1 MRGHIRKRGR
11 KSWSIVVEVDRD
23 AAGRRRQKWETVQG
37 TKKKAEA
44 RLAEILHALE
54 TGLYIEPAKLTVGQY
69 LEKWLEATKPNI
81 AGKTF
86 ERYAEIARRQLAP
99 ALGKILLSKLSP
111 LQIQAAHAKA
121 LTSGRLDG
129 KKGGVLSAQ
138 TVLHHHRVLREA
150 LNQAVKWRLLARNP
164 ADAVDPPKPQRKEMH
179 AIDATK
185 MAWLLDIVGGTRL
198 YMPVLLALTTGM
210 RRGEFLGVRWADID
224 FEAATVAVRRS
235 IEQTKEGVRFKSP
248 KGKRGRLLHL
258 PALTIEALKVHRAA
272 QDLSR
277 AAIGEAYASGDLVCA
292 QPDGNIWP
300 PDTFSVQFAKLA
312 KRIGM
317 KGVRLHDMRH
327 SHATHLLQE
336 GVHPKVVSERLGHS
350 TVSITMDIYSHVM
363 PGMQES
369 AAGKIDATLKI
380 AIEKQQK
387 PTV

>member
-1 MRGHIRKRGR
+1 VRGHLRKRGR
-11 KSWSIVVEVDRD
+11 KSWSIVVEIDHD
-23 AAGRRRQKWETVQG
+23 ADGRRRQKWETVQG

-44 RLAEILHALE
+44 RLAEILHALK
-54 TGLYIEPAKLTVGQY
+54 TGLYIEPAKLTVEQY
-69 LEKWLEATKPNI
+69 LEKWLEATKPNV

-86 ERYAEIARRQLAP
+86 ERYGEIVRSQLAP
-99 ALGKILLSKLSP
+99 ALGKVLLSKLSP

-121 LTSGRLDG
+121 LASGRLDG
-129 KKGGVLSAQ
+129 KKGGALSPQ

-150 LNQAVKWRLLARNP
+150 LHQAVKWRLLARNP
-164 ADAVDPPKPQRKEMH
+164 AEAVDPPKPQRKEMH
-179 AIDATK
+179 AIDAPK
-185 MAWLLDIVGGTRL
+185 MADIVGGTRL

-224 FEAATVAVRRS
+224 FDAATVAVRRS
-235 IEQTKEGVRFKSP
+235 IEQTKEGIRYKSP

-258 PALTIEALKVHRAA
+258 PALTIEALKIHKTA
-272 QDLSR
+272 QDLT
-277 AAIGEAYASGDLVCA
+277 AAELGNAYRSEDIVCA
-292 QPDGNIWP
+292 QPDGAVWP
-300 PDTFSVQFAKLA
+300 PDTFSVQFARLA

-327 SHATHLLQE
+327 SHATHLLTE

-350 TVSITMDIYSHVM
+350 SVSITMDIYSHVM

-369 AAGKIDATLKI
+369 AAGKIDSTLKS

-387 PTV
+387 PAV

>member
-1 MRGHIRKRGR
+1 MRGHLRKRGR
-11 KSWSIVVEVDRD
+11 KSWAIVVELDRD
-23 AAGRRRQKWETVQG
+23 SDGHRRQKWETVQG

-54 TGLYIEPAKLTVGQY
+54 TGLYIEPAKLTVEQY
-69 LEKWLEATKPNI
+69 LEKWLEATKPNV

-86 ERYAEIARRQLAP
+86 ERYREIVKRQLSP
-99 ALGKILLSKLSP
+99 ALGKVLLSKLSP
-111 LQIQAAHAKA
+111 LQIQAAHTKA
-121 LTSGRLDG
+121 LESGRLDG
-129 KKGGVLSAQ
+129 KNGGALSPQ

-150 LNQAVKWRLLARNP
+150 LNQAVKWRLLVRNP
-164 ADAVDPPKPQRKEMH
+164 ADAVDAPKPQRKEMR

-185 MAWLLDIVGGTRL
+185 MAWLLGVVEGTRL
-198 YMPVLLALTTGM
+198 YVPVLLALTTGM
-210 RRGEFLGVRWADID
+210 RRGEFLGLRWADID
-224 FEAATVAVRRS
+224 FDLATVAVRRS
-235 IEQTKEGVRFKSP
+235 IEQTKEGVRYKSP

-258 PALTIEALKVHRAA
+258 PALTLEALKVHRVA
-272 QDLSR
+272 QGLIR
-277 AAIGEAYASGDLVCA
+277 EELGEAYATEDLVCA
-292 QPDGNIWP
+292 QPDGSIWP

-312 KRIGM
+312 KKIGM

-369 AAGKIDATLKI
+369 AAGKIDATLKS
-380 AIEKQQK
+380 AIGKQQK
-387 PTV
+387 PSV